1 MTMPRFQ
8 LKFSHNQMGMLIE
21 ARVKPEAAWEVVELQ
36 RYTSFPSRA
45 YGWGEL
51 TAVMST
57 ERQERAYLNH
67 LNGLGIQYE
76 VIQGTDDYR

>member
-21 ARVKPEAAWEVVELQ
+21 ARVKATDDWEAVELQ
-36 RYTSFPSRA
+36 KYTSFPSHA
-45 YGWGEL
+45 YGWGTR

-57 ERQERAYLNH
+57 ARQERAYLNH